1 MATRHKGTDKQA
13 VESAPQLEN
22 ALNNLLQHVKASAS
36 KNTETSLSRFM
47 KNFLDQ
53 HTRNIS
59 YLEYQLNY
67 PKDLEKAAQSEGQL
81 EKAAKASEA
90 SGKETTSEGSTASL
104 PAQQD
109 PKSAT

>member
-1 MATRHKGTDKQA
+1 MAIRHKGTGKQA

-22 ALNNLLQHVKASAS
+22 ALNNLLQHLKALAS
-36 KNTETSLSRFM
+36 KNKETNLSCFM
-47 KNFLDQ
+47 KKFLDEQ
-53 HTRNIS
+53 TRNIS

-67 PKDLEKAAQSEGQL
+67 QKDLEKVPQSEGQL

-90 SGKETTSEGSTASL
+90 SGKETTSEGNTASL
-104 PAQQD
+104 PTQQV